1 MKSFF
6 EVHIWP
12 KKGQLYRLAYLW
24 VRDRALAED
33 VLQNVFEKSFEKE
46 QELKTHPNLS
56 GWLVKSLK
64 NEVLMHFRKSNR
76 LESLEGLEEIQLE
89 ETFSSV
95 DTKDSVRK
103 VMNLLKG
110 LPIKQQEVF
119 QLREVEGLSYE
130 EIAEHLEISLE
141 QVKVNLHRAR
151 KSIREKMINQKST
164 K

>member
-12 KKGQLYRLAYLW
+12 KKGQLYRLVYLW

-46 QELKTHPNLS
+46 QELKNHPNLS

-89 ETFSSV
+89 ESGLE
-95 DTKDSVRK
+95 DTKDSARK

-130 EIAEHLEISLE
+130 EIAGHLEISLE

>member
-12 KKGQLYRLAYLW
+12 KKGQLYRLVYLW

-46 QELKTHPNLS
+46 KELKSHPNLS

-76 LESLEGLEEIQLE
+76 LESLEGLEAIQLE
-89 ETFSSV
+89 ESTIE
-95 DTKDSVRK
+95 DTKDSFNK
-103 VMNLLKG
+103 LMSLLND
-110 LPIKQQEVF
+110 LPIKQQDVF

-130 EIAEHLEISLE
+130 EIAGYLEISLD

-151 KSIREKMINQKST
+151 KSIREKMINEKST

>member
-12 KKGQLYRLAYLW
+12 KKGQLYRLVYLW

-76 LESLEGLEEIQLE
+76 LESLEGLEAIQPE
-89 ETFSSV
+89 ESDSE
-95 DTKDSVRK
+95 DPKDSVRK

-119 QLREVEGLSYE
+119 QLR
-130 EIAEHLEISLE
+130 
-141 QVKVNLHRAR
+141 KWRD
-151 KSIREKMINQKST
+151 
-164 K
+164 

>member
-1 MKSFF
+1 MKTFF

-12 KKGQLYRLAYLW
+12 KKGQLYRLVYLW

-46 QELKTHPNLS
+46 QELINHPNLS

-76 LESLEGLEEIQLE
+76 LESLEGLEAIEPE
-89 ETFSSV
+89 ESGSE
-95 DTKDSVRK
+95 DTKDSVNK
-103 VMNLLKG
+103 VMSLLKG
-110 LPIKQQEVF
+110 LPLKQKEVF

>member
-12 KKGQLYRLAYLW
+12 KKGQLYRLVYLW

-46 QELKTHPNLS
+46 QELKSHPNLS

-89 ETFSSV
+89 DSDSV
-95 DTKDSVRK
+95 DTKDSVNK
-103 VMNLLKG
+103 VMSLLKG
-110 LPIKQQEVF
+110 LPLKQQEVF

-130 EIAEHLEISLE
+130 EIAGHLEISLE

-151 KSIREKMINQKST
+151 KSIREKMNNQKST

>member
-12 KKGQLYRLAYLW
+12 KKGQLYRLVYLW

-46 QELKTHPNLS
+46 QELKSHPNLS

-89 ETFSSV
+89 ESV
-95 DTKDSVRK
+95 SEDSKDSVTK
-103 VMNLLKG
+103 VMSLLKG
-110 LPIKQQEVF
+110 LPLKQQEVF
-119 QLREVEGLSYE
+119 QLREVEGLSYD
-130 EIAEHLEISLE
+130 EIAGHLEISLE
-141 QVKVNLHRAR
+141 QVKINLHRAR

>member
-12 KKGQLYRLAYLW
+12 KKGQLYRLVYLW

-46 QELKTHPNLS
+46 QELKNHPNLS

-76 LESLEGLEEIQLE
+76 LDSLEGLEEIQLE
-89 ETFSSV
+89 ESSSE

-103 VMNLLKG
+103 VMSLLKG

-151 KSIREKMINQKST
+151 KSIREKMINQKSI
-164 K
+164 

>member
-33 VLQNVFEKSFEKE
+33 VLQNVFEKSIEKE
-46 QELKTHPNLS
+46 KELKHHPNLS

-76 LESLEGLEEIQLE
+76 LDSLEGLEEIQLE
-89 ETFSSV
+89 ESV
-95 DTKDSVRK
+95 TEDTKDSIRK

-110 LPIKQQEVF
+110 LSMKQQEVF
-119 QLREVEGLSYE
+119 QLREVEGLSYG
-130 EIAEHLEISLE
+130 EIAEHLGISPG

-151 KSIREKMINQKST
+151 KSIREKMINQNST

>member
-12 KKGQLYRLAYLW
+12 KKGQLYRLVYLW

-76 LESLEGLEEIQLE
+76 LESLEELEAIQPE
-89 ETFSSV
+89 ESASE
-95 DTKDSVRK
+95 DPKDSVNK
-103 VMNLLKG
+103 VMSLLKG

>member
-12 KKGQLYRLAYLW
+12 KKGQLYRLVYLW

-46 QELKTHPNLS
+46 QELKNHPNLS

-76 LESLEGLEEIQLE
+76 LESLDGLEEIQLE
-89 ETFSSV
+89 ESFSEE
-95 DTKDSVRK
+95 TKDSIHK
-103 VMNLLKG
+103 VMSLVKG

-130 EIAEHLEISLE
+130 EIAEHLEISLD

-151 KSIREKMINQKST
+151 KSIREKMINQKS

>member
-12 KKGQLYRLAYLW
+12 KKGQLYRLVYLW

-46 QELKTHPNLS
+46 RELKNHPNLS

-64 NEVLMHFRKSNR
+64 NEVLMHFRKANR
-76 LESLEGLEEIQLE
+76 LDGLEGLEEIQLE
-89 ETFSSV
+89 ESDSP

-103 VMNLLKG
+103 VMSLLKG
-110 LPIKQQEVF
+110 LPLKQQEVF

-130 EIAEHLEISLE
+130 EIAEHLGISLG